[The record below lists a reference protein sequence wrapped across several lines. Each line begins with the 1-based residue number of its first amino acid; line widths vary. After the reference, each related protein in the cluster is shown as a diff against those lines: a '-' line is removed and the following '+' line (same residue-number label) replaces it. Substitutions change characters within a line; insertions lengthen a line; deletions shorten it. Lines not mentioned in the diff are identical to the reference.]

1 MKREN
6 VHVHVQFHVQFHVQ
20 VLLVHLQAHLT
31 VHLHQKPQPQKN
43 PSTNHL
49 QRKPQQ
55 QPQKNPQPQEKPQEN
70 RHKSLK
76 RVMPQSEGVLLP
88 TSPTIAP
95 VHCSGWKLPIGEEEM
110 KFKVFTS
117 TFKYRNGIDV
127 IGVRANCTFIGYED
141 SDFNGDQMILP
152 AEPFDRWVVLADS
165 PDFEHMDEE
174 IESLKC
180 FCEGHHN

>member
-20 VLLVHLQAHLT
+20 VLLVHLQAHLP
-31 VHLHQKPQPQKN
+31 VHRPPTKKTTTTTPKKPTTTRKTTRKPSQKPETCEAAIRGCAVAYE
-43 PSTNHL
+43 SDDCT
-49 QRKPQQ
+49 
-55 QPQKNPQPQEKPQEN
+55 
-70 RHKSLK
+70 
-76 RVMPQSEGVLLP
+76 
-88 TSPTIAP
+88 
-95 VHCSGWKLPIGEEEM
+95 SGWKLPVGEEEM

-117 TFKYRNGIDV
+117 TFKYRNDIDV

-152 AEPFDRWVVLADS
+152 AEPFDRWVVLADT